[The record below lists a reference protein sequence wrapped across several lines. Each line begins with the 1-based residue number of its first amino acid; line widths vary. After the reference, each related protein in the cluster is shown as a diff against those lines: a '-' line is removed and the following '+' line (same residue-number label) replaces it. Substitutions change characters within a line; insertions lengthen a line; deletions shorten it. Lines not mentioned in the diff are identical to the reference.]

1 MAQLLRRF
9 VVWERDVCGRRRTW
23 LQDDI
28 VNARLYTWKCCISLR
43 AFPIF
48 LPAIDP
54 RCLAFFKISVVD
66 ARRFQVLNA
75 PPLCE
80 FPRTEIIQGSVAS
93 SEAIYFL
100 ERNAERALLSH
111 RTTAHRHFRHLL
123 ALLHLGFL
131 LKLRTLQQVAA
142 AERRHPERAYEFC
155 CCHILLVVITCKV
168 ELLRGRSNRAWL
180 VGPVEV

>member
-48 LPAIDP
+48 LPAIDS

-66 ARRFQVLNA
+66 TRKV
-75 PPLCE
+75 
-80 FPRTEIIQGSVAS
+80 S
-93 SEAIYFL
+93 STQ
-100 ERNAERALLSH
+100 RS
-111 RTTAHRHFRHLL
+111 TT
-123 ALLHLGFL
+123 
-131 LKLRTLQQVAA
+131 
-142 AERRHPERAYEFC
+142 
-155 CCHILLVVITCKV
+155 
-168 ELLRGRSNRAWL
+168 W
-180 VGPVEV
+180 